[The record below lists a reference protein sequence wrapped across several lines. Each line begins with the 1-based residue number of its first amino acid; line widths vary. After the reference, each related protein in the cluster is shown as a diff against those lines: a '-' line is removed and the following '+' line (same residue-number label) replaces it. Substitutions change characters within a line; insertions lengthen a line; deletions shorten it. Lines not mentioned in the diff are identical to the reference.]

1 MTLYRQLLIVLQS
14 LFLLIF
20 VGTLVLGVQG
30 VRAFLADQLAA
41 HAQDT
46 ATSLGLSLSPA
57 VEADDR
63 ATMTAMVDA
72 IFDRGYYRSIVLE
85 SVDGRPLIERRL
97 DVVVEG
103 VPDWL
108 VRWVPLETPEAEAL
122 VMAGWRQAATVR
134 VVSHPGYAYRLLRDS
149 LLELGAWFAALALLA
164 SLLAWGAV
172 RLLLRP
178 LHAVERQ
185 AEALCRREY
194 DVQARLPRTRE
205 LRNIV
210 LAMNRMI
217 ERVRAMFDDQAREA
231 ERLREQA
238 FRDPL
243 TGLGNRRLFEVRLAA
258 ALAPE
263 AEPAG
268 GMLALLRLEGLEE
281 LNQRLGYEAG
291 DHLLR
296 EVAAALAPLAAEEG
310 ALLARPGGAEFAL
323 LLPGV
328 DAAEAKARVI
338 RACESTEAHLAAA
351 DVAEVRFRVGAT
363 LIHPGE
369 TTADVLAAADEA
381 LRAVEDGAPRHW
393 AFYVREATAE
403 TEPHGRQD
411 WLAHLDRVLD
421 EGRLVLHAQPVV
433 EIGAPERLFQREIL
447 VRIPGLGHGLHPAG
461 SFIALAEHG
470 PRALRLDRAVVA
482 RVLERPGTEPLA
494 LNLSAAA
501 LEDASFVDELVA
513 GVRRT
518 GARLAIEL
526 PEAVLVA
533 QGDRLAPAL
542 ARLRAAGCG
551 LGVDHFG
558 RGFGSLAY
566 LKALH
571 PDYVKLAHD
580 YTLRLMA
587 DEETAFVLGTL
598 VRAAH
603 SLDIRV
609 IAQGVE
615 DQRQW
620 ARLRELGVDAVQG
633 FAAGRPAAWG
643 ASEDVVV

>member
-172 RLLLRP
+172 RVLLRP

-243 TGLGNRRLFEVRLAA
+243 TGLGNRRLFEV
-258 ALAPE
+258 P
-263 AEPAG
+263 
-268 GMLALLRLEGLEE
+268 
-281 LNQRLGYEAG
+281 
-291 DHLLR
+291 
-296 EVAAALAPLAAEEG
+296 AAEHPTRSAG
-310 ALLARPGGAEFAL
+310 NCSIPSASMPSGRGGTTRMPSALPRTRPATPAWPSAISARASSP
-323 LLPGV
+323 
-328 DAAEAKARVI
+328 
-338 RACESTEAHLAAA
+338 STS
-351 DVAEVRFRVGAT
+351 
-363 LIHPGE
+363 PCCS
-369 TTADVLAAADEA
+369 
-381 LRAVEDGAPRHW
+381 APRRASRSWPPGRSTPPRTASRHW
-393 AFYVREATAE
+393 
-403 TEPHGRQD
+403 
-411 WLAHLDRVLD
+411 
-421 EGRLVLHAQPVV
+421 
-433 EIGAPERLFQREIL
+433 
-447 VRIPGLGHGLHPAG
+447 PGW
-461 SFIALAEHG
+461 S
-470 PRALRLDRAVVA
+470 
-482 RVLERPGTEPLA
+482 
-494 LNLSAAA
+494 
-501 LEDASFVDELVA
+501 
-513 GVRRT
+513 RRT
-518 GARLAIEL
+518 GC
-526 PEAVLVA
+526 PS
-533 QGDRLAPAL
+533 P
-542 ARLRAAGCG
+542 
-551 LGVDHFG
+551 
-558 RGFGSLAY
+558 S
-566 LKALH
+566 
-571 PDYVKLAHD
+571 P
-580 YTLRLMA
+580 
-587 DEETAFVLGTL
+587 
-598 VRAAH
+598 
-603 SLDIRV
+603 
-609 IAQGVE
+609 
-615 DQRQW
+615 
-620 ARLRELGVDAVQG
+620 
-633 FAAGRPAAWG
+633 
-643 ASEDVVV
+643 